1 MALFL
6 KLYKEMYNTTIMK
19 KIGDD
24 GSLLKVVQRNVQY
37 YHEKDW

>member
-6 KLYKEMYNTTIMK
+6 KWYKEMYNTVMK

-24 GSLLKVVQRNVQY
+24 GTLLKVVQRNVQY
-37 YHEKDW
+37 CHEKDW

>member
-1 MALFL
+1 
-6 KLYKEMYNTTIMK
+6 MYNTILK

-24 GSLLKVVQRNVQY
+24 GSLLEVVQRNVQY

>member
-1 MALFL
+1 MALFV
-6 KLYKEMYNTTIMK
+6 KWYKEMYNTVMK

>member
-6 KLYKEMYNTTIMK
+6 KWCKEMCNTIMK

-37 YHEKDW
+37 YHEIDW